1 MHRSPPNLTGP
12 TLAAAVIDQL
22 TQDKRVRQQLAGGG
36 RVHFDH
42 RVPFVCVYRRPPG
55 KEDAGTEQI
64 VASETA
70 YLIVPAEARPA
81 AAAIALLRS
90 VVKSLAEHFGG
101 CLIVELWAT
110 AEASDNLAGAE
121 ADGEPAR
128 LAPEFEIATSR
139 QRIPRTTVE
148 SLSKS
153 LAQITLFRCRA
164 CVKIVQRDGACPP
177 GMKPLL
183 KDLELDDWNCFALG
197 LAMKATYRDSRTS
210 EVFPSVLRSIRRGVN
225 RALKQA
231 FFTFAHQR
239 TKARP
244 SHFYALGR
252 QSVVKSVFEV
262 DRELAQINRSF
273 DLLLQATPVNAE
285 SAWREF
291 RRVRFERPPVF
302 YYRPLVID
310 PTLLKRRLYSIPV
323 EKIEDPT
330 LAYLFRQKQEELDR
344 QITLLSDIDSPR
356 FLPESLQIYG
366 GVSDTLLAEAKTLL
380 DRVPTRSGEETV
392 RGQLS
397 ASEFARRAEQELR
410 YYRKQCPDFAASVH
424 LREDLYTGMMV
435 SGYELLIGGRTRV
448 PKRRVDALLQHE
460 IGTHL
465 VTRYNGGVQPFQQ
478 LEVGLA
484 GYDGLQEGLAVLSEY
499 LVGGLSRFR
508 IRVLAARVVAA
519 HRLVNGASFI
529 DTFRLLD
536 RTFEFSQRTAY
547 TIAMRIYRGGG
558 LTKDA
563 VYLRGLLQILKYLR
577 EGGELEPLYIGKIA
591 SAHLPLIAELR
602 IRGVIKP
609 PALQPRYLQER
620 GAPKKIE
627 RLRGGLTVLE
637 LLSSSKDS

>member
-1 MHRSPPNLTGP
+1 LTGP
-12 TLAAAVIDQL
+12 KLAAAVIDQL
-22 TQDKRVRQQLAGGG
+22 TQDKRVRQELAGAG
-36 RVHFDH
+36 RVHFDR
-42 RVPFVCVYRRPPG
+42 RVPFLCVYRRPPG
-55 KEDAGTEQI
+55 REDAGTKQI
-64 VASETA
+64 ISSETA
-70 YLIVPAEARPA
+70 YLIVPAEPRPA
-81 AAAIALLRS
+81 AAAMVLLRS
-90 VVKSLAEHFGG
+90 LVKYLAEYFGG

-110 AEASDNLAGAE
+110 AEASDNLETAE
-121 ADGEPAR
+121 EDGDRSRIGPK
-128 LAPEFEIATSR
+128 FEIVTLK

-153 LAQITLFRCRA
+153 LAKIKLSRCGA
-164 CVKIVQRDGACPP
+164 TIDIVQRDGACPP

-183 KDLELDDWNCFALG
+183 KGAELQDWNCFVLG
-197 LAMKATYRDSRTS
+197 LAMKPAYRDPQTN
-210 EVFPSVLRSIRRGVN
+210 ELFPSVVRSIRRGVN

-231 FFTFAHQR
+231 FFTFAHQQ

-252 QSVVKSVFEV
+252 RSVVKSVFEV
-262 DRELAQINRSF
+262 DRELAQIDRSF

-291 RRVRFERPPVF
+291 RRGKFERPPVF

-310 PTLLKRRLYSIPV
+310 PTLQKRRLYAIPV

-330 LAYLFRQKQEELDR
+330 LSYLFRQKQEELDR

-366 GVSDTLLAEAKTLL
+366 GVSDSLLEQATTLL
-380 DRVPTRSGEETV
+380 DRVPTRSGEDTL

-397 ASEFARRAEQELR
+397 AAEFASRAEKELD
-410 YYRKQCPDFAASVH
+410 YYRKQCPDFSSSVH

-435 SGYELLIGGRTRV
+435 SGDQLLIGGRTRV

-465 VTRYNGGVQPFQQ
+465 VTRYNGRIQPFQQ

-499 LVGGLSRFR
+499 LVGELSRFR
-508 IRVLAARVVAA
+508 IRVLAARVIAA
-519 HRLVNGASFI
+519 HRLVDGASFI
-529 DTFRLLD
+529 DTFRMLD

-547 TIAMRIYRGGG
+547 TITMRTYRGGG

-563 VYLRGLLQILKYLR
+563 VYLRGLLQILKYIR
-577 EGGELEPLYIGKIA
+577 EGDDLEPLYIGKVA
-591 SAHLPLIAELR
+591 SSHLPLIAELR
-602 IRGVIKP
+602 ARGVIKP
-609 PALQPRYLQER
+609 PALQPRYLQDQ
-620 GAPKKIE
+620 GAMKKIE
-627 RLRGGLTVLE
+627 LLRGGLTVLE
-637 LLSSSKDS
+637 LLSSSKDQ